1 MINLSGREDQLLE
14 LHPSLDTDKTSLN
27 ALVPNGTMTDDMTR
41 SFLLVAKG
49 LGSPHVLIPISSN
62 LSIPL
67 NGFPSEKPKPMSK
80 AKPNP
85 KPMSKAKP
93 NPKPMSKAKP
103 NPKPSTNTSVV
114 SDTSKATSSNDKEV
128 SPESLI
134 SDNTDV
140 ITTTVRNT
148 RSKVNDANKSV
159 FGGVKPVTDE
169 EDKEEDSSNTTKEN
183 NRDEEVKA
191 NTTKA
196 KPSSKKR
203 KSSNAASQNTPSTTK
218 MVWIKP
224 GMTAE
229 EKKEAKRAKGRY
241 YRKLQ
246 KEREA
251 EEKRNANQS
260 NVDISA
266 V

>member
-1 MINLSGREDQLLE
+1 
-14 LHPSLDTDKTSLN
+14 
-27 ALVPNGTMTDDMTR
+27 MTDDMTR

-67 NGFPSEKPKPMSK
+67 NGFPSEKS
-80 AKPNP
+80 

-134 SDNTDV
+134 SDKTDV
-140 ITTTVRNT
+140 ITTSGRST

-159 FGGVKPVTDE
+159 VLGGDKPVTDE

-203 KSSNAASQNTPSTTK
+203 KSS
-218 MVWIKP
+218 
-224 GMTAE
+224 
-229 EKKEAKRAKGRY
+229 
-241 YRKLQ
+241 
-246 KEREA
+246 
-251 EEKRNANQS
+251 
-260 NVDISA
+260 
-266 V
+266 